1 MLINAFYKFKEIGTK
16 NRTCYYFDNI
26 TKIEDLYLH
35 KILMDEKSY
44 ENILACNIF
53 CKSLI
58 DLARLSIRF
67 DKIDEKYDSIYD
79 RIRYLLSAKSA
90 IIYF

>member
-1 MLINAFYKFKEIGTK
+1 
-16 NRTCYYFDNI
+16 
-26 TKIEDLYLH
+26 
-35 KILMDEKSY
+35 MDEKSY

-90 IIYF
+90 IIYFQKKLFMNFLIFSLIIIHYKNGE

>member
-1 MLINAFYKFKEIGTK
+1 
-16 NRTCYYFDNI
+16 
-26 TKIEDLYLH
+26 
-35 KILMDEKSY
+35 MDEKSY

-58 DLARLSIRF
+58 DSARLSIRF

>member
-1 MLINAFYKFKEIGTK
+1 
-16 NRTCYYFDNI
+16 
-26 TKIEDLYLH
+26 
-35 KILMDEKSY
+35 MDEKSY

-58 DLARLSIRF
+58 DLALLSIRF

>member
-1 MLINAFYKFKEIGTK
+1 
-16 NRTCYYFDNI
+16 
-26 TKIEDLYLH
+26 
-35 KILMDEKSY
+35 MDEKSY

-53 CKSLI
+53 SKSLI